1 MRRKIVTLGNPILR
15 ERAQVVHRFDKELQ
29 KLIDDMID
37 TMRSAN
43 GIGLAAPQIGVP
55 KRVIVVCKDEKEI
68 TALVNP
74 SIEKA
79 EGLEE
84 GEEGCLSIPGLYGV
98 VPRPVYVS
106 VKGYTPKGKEVR
118 IEAEG
123 LLARAFCHEVDHLD
137 GILFIDKAYP
147 ETLHWVEPKGDEEE
161 GECG

>member
-1 MRRKIVTLGNPILR
+1 MRRKIVTLGDPILR
-15 ERAQVVHRFDKELQ
+15 EKSRVVHRFDEELQ
-29 KLIDDMID
+29 KLVDDMID
-37 TMRSAN
+37 TMKSAN

-55 KRVIVVCKDEKEI
+55 KRVIVVCKGEKEI
-68 TALVNP
+68 AALVNP

-79 EGLEE
+79 EGLDE

-98 VPRPVYVS
+98 VPRPAYVR

-137 GILFIDKAYP
+137 GVLFIDKAYP
-147 ETLHWVEPKGDEEE
+147 ETLHWVEAREDEE
-161 GECG
+161 